1 MVGGMGIVVGV
12 MHDRAR
18 PHHEGCPELI
28 GTFAGHANAVARLP
42 GSARAR
48 ERGRVEE
55 LEESHPLNGRR
66 LRSLGA
72 VIDQNRKR
80 DPLVL
85 DEAPGL
91 ADIARPDRHQLC
103 PERLDL
109 LIPIAQ
115 LRGVR
120 SAV

>member
-66 LRSLGA
+66 LRSLGSLGIGFLKHMFLAGLIVGFA
-72 VIDQNRKR
+72 VVKIQ
-80 DPLVL
+80 
-85 DEAPGL
+85 
-91 ADIARPDRHQLC
+91 
-103 PERLDL
+103 
-109 LIPIAQ
+109 
-115 LRGVR
+115 
-120 SAV
+120 